1 MLITLTIVLTWILV
15 FFLCSLAVWLLIRK
29 TLGVLRQSEFDAQHR
44 HFMVLIP
51 PILFIEP
58 PAGSVED
65 AKRAWQRAV
74 APQIRKIHLSF
85 QTGTARSIRIRREAA
100 RDVLEELSE
109 TLAGEVRHHLTH
121 LFEQLGYVREQ
132 TELLTDRRWWI
143 RGEAARRLGI
153 IRSPQAVLPLVEL
166 LQDRERDVRLAASQ
180 SLLDIAGVKGA
191 LHQILQNLTSIT
203 PWMSVLL
210 SKRIIA
216 AGPASIGP
224 LLAGLESPSASVRR
238 FAIRMLGQLRAPEV
252 IGPIYARF
260 SAMDLESKILSLNT
274 LGRCGD
280 ERVMELLLVNIGVD
294 RLSLRIA
301 AINAMGYLGSPL
313 AIPTLKD
320 QLLSPV
326 VAVQRAASQALSLIS
341 PAGKEALADIA
352 SSSTGTAQALALES
366 LDELSMVEERP

>member
-1 MLITLTIVLTWILV
+1 MLITLTVVLTWILA
-15 FFLCSLAVWLLIRK
+15 FFLCSLAIWLLLRK
-29 TLGVLRQSEFDAQHR
+29 TLGVLRQVEYDTQRRRFR
-44 HFMVLIP
+44 TLIP
-51 PILFIEP
+51 PILFVEP
-58 PAGSVED
+58 RGGSGED
-65 AKRAWQRAV
+65 AKRGWQRAV
-74 APQIRKIHLSF
+74 TPQIAKINLSF
-85 QTGTARSIRIRREAA
+85 QSGTRRSIKLRREAA
-100 RDVLEELSE
+100 RDVLEELSV
-109 TLAGEVRHHLTH
+109 TLSGDVRHHLTY
-121 LFEQLGYVREQ
+121 LFEQLGYVRQQ

-153 IRSPQAVLPLVEL
+153 IRSRQGVLPLVEL

-238 FAIRMLGQLRAPEV
+238 FAIRMLGELRAPEV

-260 SAMDLESKILSLNT
+260 SDMDLESKILSLNT

-280 ERVMELLLVNIGVD
+280 ERVMDVLLENVSSEKLG
-294 RLSLRIA
+294 LRIA

-313 AIPTLKD
+313 TIPTLKD
-320 QLLSPV
+320 QMLSTTL
-326 VAVQRAASQALSLIS
+326 AVQRAASEALSRIS
-341 PAGKEALADIA
+341 PAGKETLTDIA
-352 SSSTGTAQALALES
+352 ASATGTAKALALES
-366 LDELSMVEERP
+366 LDALSMVEERR